1 MFKMKMTRS
10 EFLNELEKI
19 LQTISRQ
26 RSDTSDR
33 KKELAEF
40 KNLQVDKSFKAV
52 LQEGD
57 YLLSQ
62 IETEQSKIIKMINE
76 ERDLIA

>member
-1 MFKMKMTRS
+1 MKMTRS

>member
-1 MFKMKMTRS
+1 MTRS

>member
-1 MFKMKMTRS
+1 MKMTRS

-26 RSDTSDR
+26 RSNTADR
-33 KKELAEF
+33 KKQLAEF
-40 KNLQVDKSFKAV
+40 KNLQLLDKGFKIV

-57 YLLSQ
+57 YLLSR
-62 IETEQSKIIKMINE
+62 IETEQSKIIKIINK
-76 ERDLIA
+76 ERDQIA